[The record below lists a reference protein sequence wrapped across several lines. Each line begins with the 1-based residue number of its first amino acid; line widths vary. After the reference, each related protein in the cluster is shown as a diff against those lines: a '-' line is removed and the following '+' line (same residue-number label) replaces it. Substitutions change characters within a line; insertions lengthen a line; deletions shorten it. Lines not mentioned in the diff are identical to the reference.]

1 MNRMQLSAN
10 HTIRYVTGVFAA
22 LCFALS
28 ARAEDVSDAMAVLS
42 IVNKRCVECHG
53 SDAQEGDVRFDK
65 LTGSP
70 HEEPVWASIL
80 EQLEKGAMP
89 PEDEPRLSRQ
99 EHSTFTAWI
108 KRSFPRAAQA
118 SYRSLGCTSL

>member
-10 HTIRYVTGVFAA
+10 QTLRYVTGVFAV

-28 ARAEDVSDAMAVLS
+28 ARAEDTSDAMAVLS
-42 IVNKRCVECHG
+42 IVNQRCVECHG

-80 EQLEKGAMP
+80 EQLEIGEMP
-89 PEDEPRLSRQ
+89 PQDEPVGSKKSN
-99 EHSTFTAWI
+99 EH
-108 KRSFPRAAQA
+108 
-118 SYRSLGCTSL
+118 LGR